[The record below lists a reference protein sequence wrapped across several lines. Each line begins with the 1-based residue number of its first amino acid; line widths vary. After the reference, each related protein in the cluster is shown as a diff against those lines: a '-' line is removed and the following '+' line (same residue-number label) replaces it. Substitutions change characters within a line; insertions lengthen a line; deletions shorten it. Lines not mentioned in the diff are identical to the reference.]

1 IKDLLTGTHRLR
13 LRLLGPAQVE
23 AGEPPTLV
31 DLAAVKGAALLF
43 YLAARPDQPV
53 TRTRLIALLWEDSD
67 EQEGR
72 NSLSTALSR
81 LRRVVPAAP
90 IVAVGDSLVWRADPS
105 SAVWTDIGSF
115 SELTRPGASLE

>member
-1 IKDLLTGTHRLR
+1 MEVGN
-13 LRLLGPAQVE
+13 
-23 AGEPPTLV
+23 PPSQI
-31 DLAAVKGAALLF
+31 DLAAQKGAALLF

-81 LRRVVPAAP
+81 CQ
-90 IVAVGDSLVWRADPS
+90 
-105 SAVWTDIGSF
+105 
-115 SELTRPGASLE
+115 SEGRSRFQD